1 MLHHLRGS
9 LVEKT
14 PTHVVVECGGLGY
27 LIHISLTTFGQ
38 LPDGGEVKLL
48 LHPVYRE
55 DAQLLFGFATEL
67 EREVFLMLNSVSGV
81 GAGTARVILSTLRP
95 EEALNVV
102 ANGDSGSLQRIK
114 GIGAKTAQRIVVDVR
129 DKAVK
134 LGASSPLA
142 AGGSTARSEALEALL
157 VLGFA
162 RPAVEKALAALA
174 AEQADASVEELI
186 KRALA
191 RL

>member
-1 MLHHLRGS
+1 MLYHLRGT
-9 LVEKT
+9 LERKT
-14 PTHVVVECGGLGY
+14 PTYVVMDCGGVGY

-38 LPDGGEVKLL
+38 LPDLGKAELL

-67 EREVFLMLNSVSGV
+67 ERDVFVLLNSVSGV
-81 GAGTARVILSTLRP
+81 GASTARVILSTLRP
-95 EEALNVV
+95 EEALSVI

-114 GIGAKTAQRIVVDVR
+114 GIGAKTAQRIIIDIR
-129 DKAVK
+129 DKAIK
-134 LGASSPLA
+134 LGALA
-142 AGGSTARSEALEALL
+142 PMASGGTSARQEALEALL

-162 RPAVEKALAALA
+162 RVAVEKVLAALS
-174 AEQADASVEELI
+174 AEELEYSLEDLI

>member
-1 MLHHLRGS
+1 MLHHLRGT
-9 LVEKT
+9 LVAKT

-27 LIHISLTTFGQ
+27 LIQISLTTFGQ

-55 DAQLLFGFATEL
+55 DAQLLFGFASEL

-81 GAGTARVILSTLRP
+81 GASTARVILSTLRP

-162 RPAVEKALAALA
+162 RPAVEKALSALA
-174 AEQADASVEELI
+174 AEAADANVEDLI

>member
-9 LVEKT
+9 LVAKT

-27 LIHISLTTFGQ
+27 LIQISLTTFGQ
-38 LPDGGEVKLL
+38 LPDSGEVTLL

-81 GAGTARVILSTLRP
+81 GASTARVILSTLRP
-95 EEALNVV
+95 EEALAVV

-134 LGASSPLA
+134 LGASSPQSI
-142 AGGSTARSEALEALL
+142 GGSTARHEALEALL

-162 RPAVEKALAALA
+162 RPAVEKALSALA
-174 AEQADASVEELI
+174 AEHADNSVEDLI

>member
-1 MLHHLRGS
+1 MLHHLRGT
-9 LVEKT
+9 LVAKT

-27 LIHISLTTFGQ
+27 LIQISLTTFGQ

-55 DAQLLFGFATEL
+55 DAQLLFGFASEL

-81 GAGTARVILSTLRP
+81 GASTARVILSTLRP
-95 EEALNVV
+95 EEALSVV

-142 AGGSTARSEALEALL
+142 AGGSSARSEALEALL

-162 RPAVEKALAALA
+162 RPAVEKALSALA
-174 AEQADASVEELI
+174 ADAADANVEDLI

>member
-55 DAQLLFGFATEL
+55 DAQLLFGFVTEL

>member
-1 MLHHLRGS
+1 MLHHLRGA

-27 LIHISLTTFGQ
+27 LIQISLTTFGQ

-55 DAQLLFGFATEL
+55 DAQLLFGFASEL

-81 GAGTARVILSTLRP
+81 GASTARVILSTLRP
-95 EEALNVV
+95 EEALSVV

-142 AGGSTARSEALEALL
+142 AGGSSARSEALEALL

-162 RPAVEKALAALA
+162 RPAVEKALSALA
-174 AEQADASVEELI
+174 AEAADANVEDLI

>member
-1 MLHHLRGS
+1 MLHHLRGT
-9 LVEKT
+9 LIEKT

-55 DAQLLFGFATEL
+55 DAQLLFGFASEL

-81 GAGTARVILSTLRP
+81 GASTARVILSTLRP
-95 EEALNVV
+95 EEALSVV

-134 LGASSPLA
+134 LGASSPLS
-142 AGGSTARSEALEALL
+142 AGGHSARHEALEALL

-162 RPAVEKALAALA
+162 RPAVEKALSALA
-174 AEQADASVEELI
+174 AEAADANVEDLI

>member
-1 MLHHLRGS
+1 MLYHLRGT
-9 LVEKT
+9 LERKT
-14 PTHVVVECGGLGY
+14 PTYVVMDCGGVGY

-38 LPDGGEVKLL
+38 LPDLGKAELL

-67 EREVFLMLNSVSGV
+67 ERDVFVLLNSVSGV
-81 GAGTARVILSTLRP
+81 GASTARVILSTLRP
-95 EEALNVV
+95 EEALSVI

-114 GIGAKTAQRIVVDVR
+114 GIGAKTAQRIIIDIR
-129 DKAVK
+129 DKAIK
-134 LGASSPLA
+134 LGASAPMAS
-142 AGGSTARSEALEALL
+142 GSTSARQEALEALL

-162 RPAVEKALAALA
+162 RVAVEKVLAALS
-174 AEQADASVEELI
+174 AEELEYSLEDLI

>member
-1 MLHHLRGS
+1 MLYHLRGT
-9 LVEKT
+9 LERKT
-14 PTHVVVECGGLGY
+14 PTYVVMDCGGVGY

-38 LPDGGEVKLL
+38 LPDLGKAELL

-67 EREVFLMLNSVSGV
+67 ERDVFVLLNSVSGV
-81 GAGTARVILSTLRP
+81 GASTARVILSTLRP
-95 EEALNVV
+95 EEALSVI

-114 GIGAKTAQRIVVDVR
+114 GIGAKTAQRIIIDIR
-129 DKAVK
+129 DKAIK
-134 LGASSPLA
+134 LGALAPMA
-142 AGGSTARSEALEALL
+142 AGGTSARQEALEALL

-162 RPAVEKALAALA
+162 RVAVEKVLAALS
-174 AEQADASVEELI
+174 AEELEYSLEDLI

>member
-1 MLHHLRGS
+1 MLYHLRGT
-9 LVEKT
+9 LERKT
-14 PTHVVVECGGLGY
+14 PTYVVMDCGGVGY

-38 LPDGGEVKLL
+38 LPDLGKAELL

-67 EREVFLMLNSVSGV
+67 ERDVFVLLNSVSGV
-81 GAGTARVILSTLRP
+81 GASTARVILSTLRP
-95 EEALNVV
+95 EEALSVI

-114 GIGAKTAQRIVVDVR
+114 GIGAKTAQRIIIDIR
-129 DKAVK
+129 DKAIK
-134 LGASSPLA
+134 LGASAPMAS
-142 AGGSTARSEALEALL
+142 GGTSARQEALEALL

-162 RPAVEKALAALA
+162 RVAVEKVLAALS
-174 AEQADASVEELI
+174 AEELEYGLEDLI

>member
-1 MLHHLRGS
+1 MLHHLRGT
-9 LVEKT
+9 LVAKT

-27 LIHISLTTFGQ
+27 LIQISLTTFGQ

-55 DAQLLFGFATEL
+55 DAQLLFGFASEL

-81 GAGTARVILSTLRP
+81 GASTARVILSTLRP
-95 EEALNVV
+95 EEALSVV

-142 AGGSTARSEALEALL
+142 AGGSSARSEALEALL

-162 RPAVEKALAALA
+162 CPAVEKALSALA
-174 AEQADASVEELI
+174 ADAADANVEDLI

>member
-1 MLHHLRGS
+1 MLYHLRGT
-9 LVEKT
+9 LERKT
-14 PTHVVVECGGLGY
+14 PTYVVMDCGGVGY

-38 LPDGGEVKLL
+38 LPDLGKVELL

-67 EREVFLMLNSVSGV
+67 ERDVFVLLNSVSGV
-81 GAGTARVILSTLRP
+81 GASTARVILSTLRP
-95 EEALNVV
+95 EEALSVI

-114 GIGAKTAQRIVVDVR
+114 GIGAKTAQRIIIDIR
-129 DKAVK
+129 DKAIK
-134 LGASSPLA
+134 LGALA
-142 AGGSTARSEALEALL
+142 PMASGGTSARQEALEALL

-162 RPAVEKALAALA
+162 RVAVEKVLPALS
-174 AEQADASVEELI
+174 AEELEYSLEDLI

>member
-1 MLHHLRGS
+1 MLHHLRGT
-9 LVEKT
+9 LVEKS
-14 PTHVVVECGGLGY
+14 PTHVVVECVGLGY
-27 LIHISLTTFGQ
+27 FVHISLTTFGQ
-38 LPDGGEVKLL
+38 LPDSGEVKLL

-55 DAQLLFGFATEL
+55 DAQLLFGFASVL

-95 EEALNVV
+95 EEALSVV

-134 LGASSPLA
+134 LGAASPLSS
-142 AGGSTARSEALEALL
+142 GSPSARHEALEALL

-162 RPAVEKALAALA
+162 RPAVEKALSALA
-174 AEQADASVEELI
+174 AEADEASVEDLI

>member
-1 MLHHLRGS
+1 MLHHLRGT
-9 LVEKT
+9 LVAKT

-27 LIHISLTTFGQ
+27 LIQISLTTFGE

-55 DAQLLFGFATEL
+55 DAQLLFGFASEL

-81 GAGTARVILSTLRP
+81 GASTARVILSTLRP
-95 EEALNVV
+95 EEALSVV

-142 AGGSTARSEALEALL
+142 AGGSSARSEALEALL

-162 RPAVEKALAALA
+162 RPAVEKALSALA
-174 AEQADASVEELI
+174 ADAADANVEDLI

>member
-1 MLHHLRGS
+1 MLHHLRGT
-9 LVEKT
+9 LVAKT

-27 LIHISLTTFGQ
+27 LIQISLTTFGQ

-55 DAQLLFGFATEL
+55 DAQLLFGFASEL

-81 GAGTARVILSTLRP
+81 GASTARVILSTLRP
-95 EEALNVV
+95 EEALSVV

-134 LGASSPLA
+134 LGASSPLS
-142 AGGSTARSEALEALL
+142 AGSPSARNEALEALL

-162 RPAVEKALAALA
+162 RPAVEKALSALA
-174 AEQADASVEELI
+174 AEAADANVEDLI

>member
-1 MLHHLRGS
+1 MLHHLRGT
-9 LVEKT
+9 LVAKT

-27 LIHISLTTFGQ
+27 LIQISLTTFGQ

-55 DAQLLFGFATEL
+55 DAQLLFGFASGL

-81 GAGTARVILSTLRP
+81 GASTARVILSTLRP
-95 EEALNVV
+95 EEALSVV

-142 AGGSTARSEALEALL
+142 AGGSSARSEALEALL

-162 RPAVEKALAALA
+162 RPAVEKALSALA
-174 AEQADASVEELI
+174 AEAADANVEDLI

>member
-1 MLHHLRGS
+1 MLHHLRGT
-9 LVEKT
+9 LVAKT

-27 LIHISLTTFGQ
+27 LIQISLTTFGE

-48 LHPVYRE
+48 LHPVYQE
-55 DAQLLFGFATEL
+55 DAQLLFGFASEL

-81 GAGTARVILSTLRP
+81 GASTARVILSTLRP
-95 EEALNVV
+95 EEALSVV

-142 AGGSTARSEALEALL
+142 AGGSSARSEALEALL

-162 RPAVEKALAALA
+162 RPAVEKALSALA
-174 AEQADASVEELI
+174 AEAADANVEDLI

>member
-95 EEALNVV
+95 EEALSVV

-142 AGGSTARSEALEALL
+142 AGVSTARSEALEALL

>member
-1 MLHHLRGS
+1 MLYHLRGT
-9 LVEKT
+9 LERKT
-14 PTHVVVECGGLGY
+14 PTYVVMDCGGVGY

-38 LPDGGEVKLL
+38 LPDLGKAELL

-67 EREVFLMLNSVSGV
+67 ERDVFVLLNSVSGV
-81 GAGTARVILSTLRP
+81 GASTARVILSTLRP
-95 EEALNVV
+95 EEALSVI

-114 GIGAKTAQRIVVDVR
+114 GIGAKTAQRIIIDIR
-129 DKAVK
+129 DKAII
-134 LGASSPLA
+134 LGASAPMA
-142 AGGSTARSEALEALL
+142 AGGTSARQEALEALL

-162 RPAVEKALAALA
+162 RVAVEKVLAALS
-174 AEQADASVEELI
+174 AEELEYSLEDLI

>member
-1 MLHHLRGS
+1 MLYHLRGT
-9 LVEKT
+9 LERKT
-14 PTHVVVECGGLGY
+14 PTYLVMDCGGVGY

-38 LPDGGEVKLL
+38 LPDLGKAELL

-67 EREVFLMLNSVSGV
+67 ERDVFVLLNSVSGV
-81 GAGTARVILSTLRP
+81 GASTARVILSTLRP
-95 EEALNVV
+95 EEALSVI

-114 GIGAKTAQRIVVDVR
+114 GIGAKTAQRIIIDIR
-129 DKAVK
+129 DKAIK
-134 LGASSPLA
+134 LGATAPMAS
-142 AGGSTARSEALEALL
+142 GGTSARQEALEALL

-162 RPAVEKALAALA
+162 RVAVEKVLAALS
-174 AEQADASVEELI
+174 AEELEYSLEDLI

>member
-1 MLHHLRGS
+1 
-9 LVEKT
+9 
-14 PTHVVVECGGLGY
+14 
-27 LIHISLTTFGQ
+27 
-38 LPDGGEVKLL
+38 
-48 LHPVYRE
+48 
-55 DAQLLFGFATEL
+55 
-67 EREVFLMLNSVSGV
+67 MLNSVSGV
-81 GAGTARVILSTLRP
+81 GASTARVILSTLRP
-95 EEALNVV
+95 EEALSVV

-142 AGGSTARSEALEALL
+142 AGGSSARSEALEALL

-162 RPAVEKALAALA
+162 RPAVEKALSALA
-174 AEQADASVEELI
+174 AEAADANVEDLI

>member
-1 MLHHLRGS
+1 MLYHLRGT
-9 LVEKT
+9 LERKT
-14 PTHVVVECGGLGY
+14 PTYVVMDCGGVGY

-38 LPDGGEVKLL
+38 LPDLGKAELL

-67 EREVFLMLNSVSGV
+67 ERDVFVLLNSVSGV
-81 GAGTARVILSTLRP
+81 GASTARVILSTLRP
-95 EEALNVV
+95 EEALSVI

-114 GIGAKTAQRIVVDVR
+114 GIGAKTAQRIIIDIR
-129 DKAVK
+129 DKAIK
-134 LGASSPLA
+134 LGASAPMAS
-142 AGGSTARSEALEALL
+142 GGNSAPQEALEALL

-162 RPAVEKALAALA
+162 RVAVEKVLAALS
-174 AEQADASVEELI
+174 AEELEYSLEDLI

>member
-1 MLHHLRGS
+1 MLYHLRGT
-9 LVEKT
+9 LERKT
-14 PTHVVVECGGLGY
+14 PTYVVMDCGGVGY

-38 LPDGGEVKLL
+38 LPDLGKAELL

-67 EREVFLMLNSVSGV
+67 ERDVFVLLNSVSGV
-81 GAGTARVILSTLRP
+81 GASTARVILSTLRP
-95 EEALNVV
+95 EEALSVI

-114 GIGAKTAQRIVVDVR
+114 GIGAKTAQRIIIDIR
-129 DKAVK
+129 DKAIK
-134 LGASSPLA
+134 LGALA
-142 AGGSTARSEALEALL
+142 PMASGGTSARHEALEALL

-162 RPAVEKALAALA
+162 RVAVEKVLAALS
-174 AEQADASVEELI
+174 AEELECSLEDLI

>member
-1 MLHHLRGS
+1 MLYHLRGT
-9 LVEKT
+9 LERKT
-14 PTHVVVECGGLGY
+14 PTFVVMDCGGVGY

-38 LPDGGEVKLL
+38 LPDLGKAELL

-67 EREVFLMLNSVSGV
+67 ERDVFVLLNSVSGV
-81 GAGTARVILSTLRP
+81 GASTARVILSTLRP
-95 EEALNVV
+95 EEALSVI

-114 GIGAKTAQRIVVDVR
+114 GIGAKTAQRIIIDIR
-129 DKAVK
+129 DKAIK
-134 LGASSPLA
+134 LGASAPMAS
-142 AGGSTARSEALEALL
+142 GGTSARQEALEALL

-162 RPAVEKALAALA
+162 RVAVEKVLSALS
-174 AEQADASVEELI
+174 AEELEYSLEDLI

>member
-1 MLHHLRGS
+1 MLYHLRGT
-9 LVEKT
+9 LERKT
-14 PTHVVVECGGLGY
+14 PTYVVMDCGGVGY

-38 LPDGGEVKLL
+38 LPDLGKAELL

-67 EREVFLMLNSVSGV
+67 ERDVFVLLNSVSGV
-81 GAGTARVILSTLRP
+81 GASTARVILSTLRP
-95 EEALNVV
+95 EEALSVI

-114 GIGAKTAQRIVVDVR
+114 GIGAKTAQRIIIDIR
-129 DKAVK
+129 DKAIK
-134 LGASSPLA
+134 LGATAPMAS
-142 AGGSTARSEALEALL
+142 GGTSARQEALEALL

-162 RPAVEKALAALA
+162 RVAVEKVLAALS
-174 AEQADASVEELI
+174 AEELEYSLEDLI

>member
-95 EEALNVV
+95 EEALSVV

>member
-1 MLHHLRGS
+1 MLHHLRGT
-9 LVEKT
+9 LVAKT

-27 LIHISLTTFGQ
+27 LIQISLTTFGE

-55 DAQLLFGFATEL
+55 DAQLLFGFASEL

-81 GAGTARVILSTLRP
+81 GASTARVILSTLRP
-95 EEALNVV
+95 EEALSVV

-142 AGGSTARSEALEALL
+142 AGGSSARSEALEALL

-162 RPAVEKALAALA
+162 RPAVEKALSALS
-174 AEQADASVEELI
+174 AEAADANVEDLI

>member
-9 LVEKT
+9 LVRKT

-27 LIHISLTTFGQ
+27 LVHISLTTFGQ
-38 LPDGGEVKLL
+38 LPEEGDVMLL
-48 LHPVYRE
+48 LYPVYRE
-55 DAQLLFGFATEL
+55 DAQILFGFSSEL
-67 EREVFLMLNSVSGV
+67 EREVFEMLHSVSGV
-81 GAGTARVILSTLRP
+81 GPSTARVILSTLRP
-95 EEALNVV
+95 EEVLSVV

-129 DKAVK
+129 DKAIK
-134 LGASSPLA
+134 LGATASPHL
-142 AGGSTARSEALEALL
+142 GGSSARHEATEALL

-162 RPAVEKALAALA
+162 RPSVEKVLAALG
-174 AEQADASVEELI
+174 AEDAEAGVEDLI

>member
-1 MLHHLRGS
+1 MLYHLRGT
-9 LVEKT
+9 LERKT
-14 PTHVVVECGGLGY
+14 PTYVVMDCGGVGY

-38 LPDGGEVKLL
+38 LPDLGKAELL

-67 EREVFLMLNSVSGV
+67 ERDVFVLLNSVSGV
-81 GAGTARVILSTLRP
+81 GASTARVILSTLRP
-95 EEALNVV
+95 EEALSVI

-114 GIGAKTAQRIVVDVR
+114 GIGAKTAQRIIIDIR

-134 LGASSPLA
+134 LGASAPMA
-142 AGGSTARSEALEALL
+142 AGGTSARQEALEALL

-162 RPAVEKALAALA
+162 RVAVEKVLAALS
-174 AEQADASVEELI
+174 AEELEYSLEDLI

>member
-1 MLHHLRGS
+1 MLYHLRGT
-9 LVEKT
+9 LERKT
-14 PTHVVVECGGLGY
+14 PTYVVMDCGGVGY

-38 LPDGGEVKLL
+38 LPDLGKAELL

-67 EREVFLMLNSVSGV
+67 ERDVFVLLNSVSGV
-81 GAGTARVILSTLRP
+81 GASTARVILSTLRP
-95 EEALNVV
+95 EEALSVI

-114 GIGAKTAQRIVVDVR
+114 GIGAKTAQRIIIDIR
-129 DKAVK
+129 DKAIK
-134 LGASSPLA
+134 LGASAPMAS
-142 AGGSTARSEALEALL
+142 GGTSARQEALEALL

-162 RPAVEKALAALA
+162 RMAVEKVLSALS
-174 AEQADASVEELI
+174 AEELEYSLEDLI

>member
-1 MLHHLRGS
+1 MLYHLRGT
-9 LVEKT
+9 LERKT
-14 PTHVVVECGGLGY
+14 PTYVVMDCGGVGY

-38 LPDGGEVKLL
+38 LPDLGKAELL

-67 EREVFLMLNSVSGV
+67 ERDVFVLLNSVSGV
-81 GAGTARVILSTLRP
+81 GASTARVILSTLRP
-95 EEALNVV
+95 EEALSVI

-114 GIGAKTAQRIVVDVR
+114 GIGAKTAQRIVIDIR
-129 DKAVK
+129 DKAIK
-134 LGASSPLA
+134 LGASAPMA
-142 AGGSTARSEALEALL
+142 AGGTSARHEALEALL

-162 RPAVEKALAALA
+162 RVAVEKVLAALS
-174 AEQADASVEELI
+174 AEELEYSLEDLI

>member
-1 MLHHLRGS
+1 MLYHLRGT
-9 LVEKT
+9 LERKT
-14 PTHVVVECGGLGY
+14 PTYVVMDCGGVGY

-38 LPDGGEVKLL
+38 LPDLGKAELL

-67 EREVFLMLNSVSGV
+67 ERDVFVLLNSVSGV
-81 GAGTARVILSTLRP
+81 GASTARVILSTLRP
-95 EEALNVV
+95 EEALSVI

-114 GIGAKTAQRIVVDVR
+114 GIGAKTAQRIIIDIR
-129 DKAVK
+129 DKAIK
-134 LGASSPLA
+134 LGASAPMAS
-142 AGGSTARSEALEALL
+142 GGTSARQEALEALL

-162 RPAVEKALAALA
+162 RVAVEKVLSALS
-174 AEQADASVEELI
+174 AEEMEYSLEDLI

>member
-1 MLHHLRGS
+1 MLHHLRGT

-27 LIHISLTTFGQ
+27 LIQISLTTFGQ

-55 DAQLLFGFATEL
+55 DAQLLFGFASEL

-81 GAGTARVILSTLRP
+81 GASTARVILSTLRP
-95 EEALNVV
+95 EEALSVV

-142 AGGSTARSEALEALL
+142 AGGSSARSEALEALL

-162 RPAVEKALAALA
+162 RPAVEKALSALA
-174 AEQADASVEELI
+174 AEAADANVEDLI

>member
-1 MLHHLRGS
+1 MLYHLRGT
-9 LVEKT
+9 LERKT
-14 PTHVVVECGGLGY
+14 PTYVVMDCGGVGY

-38 LPDGGEVKLL
+38 LPDLGKAELL

-67 EREVFLMLNSVSGV
+67 ERDVFVLLNSVSGV
-81 GAGTARVILSTLRP
+81 GASTARVILSTLRP
-95 EEALNVV
+95 EEALSVI

-114 GIGAKTAQRIVVDVR
+114 GIGAKTAQRIIIDIR
-129 DKAVK
+129 DKAIK
-134 LGASSPLA
+134 LGASAPMA
-142 AGGSTARSEALEALL
+142 AGGTSARHEALEALL

-162 RPAVEKALAALA
+162 RVAVEKVLAALS
-174 AEQADASVEELI
+174 AEELEYRLEDLI

>member
-1 MLHHLRGS
+1 MLYHLRGT
-9 LVEKT
+9 LERKT
-14 PTHVVVECGGLGY
+14 PTYVVMDCGGVGY

-38 LPDGGEVKLL
+38 LPDLGKAELL

-55 DAQLLFGFATEL
+55 DAQLLFGFVTEL
-67 EREVFLMLNSVSGV
+67 ERDVFVLLNSVSGV
-81 GAGTARVILSTLRP
+81 GASTARVILSTLRP
-95 EEALNVV
+95 EEALSVI

-114 GIGAKTAQRIVVDVR
+114 GIGAKTAQRIIIDIR
-129 DKAVK
+129 DKAIK
-134 LGASSPLA
+134 LGALA
-142 AGGSTARSEALEALL
+142 PMASGGTSVRQEALEALL

-162 RPAVEKALAALA
+162 RVAVEKLLAALS
-174 AEQADASVEELI
+174 AEELEYSLEDLI